1 MLVAIHKHMRAALR
15 LLSYPAAADLEK
27 VYKIER
33 ALYNLKAPP
42 IAPLYHL
49 WDHKIQSVDGAV
61 IRVRLYNAPEKT
73 ENSSRLLLFFH
84 GGGWVFES
92 VDTYNQV
99 CRRLVRATGYPI
111 ASVEYRRAP
120 EHPFPVGL
128 EDCYAAARAVYQNP
142 GQFGVCPQDIVLIG
156 DSAGGNLA
164 AAVSLMAR
172 DRGEFAVSRQILIYP
187 ATAADHSPDSP
198 FASVRENG
206 EGYLLTARRVQEFMR
221 LYAGEDASA
230 MQNPYFAPLLMR
242 DLTRQ
247 PRTLVITAEYDPLR
261 DEGEAYAAALARAGA
276 QVQLYRMP
284 DALHGFF
291 SLPAH
296 FAPVQRAY
304 AQIRDFLGDD
314 TACASDNRIS
324 RTGTGWT
331 TRPKFSRRRFTGRTR
346 RSSD

>member
-1 MLVAIHKHMRAALR
+1 MAINKRMRTALR
-15 LLSYPAAADLEK
+15 LLSYPAAAYLEK

-33 ALYNLKAPP
+33 VLYNLKAPP

-49 WDHKIQSVDGAV
+49 WDHKIQSVDGAA
-61 IRVRLYNAPEKT
+61 IRVRLYRAPGKAD
-73 ENSSRLLLFFH
+73 SSRLLLFFH

-99 CRRLVRATGYPI
+99 CRRLAKATGCPI

-128 EDCYAAARAVYQNP
+128 EDCYAAARAVYQHP
-142 GQFGVCPQDIVLIG
+142 EQFGVHPQDIVLIG

-172 DRGEFAVSRQILIYP
+172 DRGEFTVGQQILIYP

-198 FASVRENG
+198 FDSVRENG
-206 EGYLLTARRVQEFMR
+206 HGYLLTARRVEEFMR
-221 LYAGEDASA
+221 LYAGEDAAA

-276 QVQLYRMP
+276 EVRLYRMP

-304 AQIRDFLGDD
+304 AQIREFLGDD
-314 TACASDNRIS
+314 TACASDNRTS
-324 RTGTGWT
+324 RTGTAWI